1 MLTTDGFSCSAISA
15 NDAAAGPE
23 VVSFDGR
30 RAETLGFVADCAGVG
45 VSEPATISPNR
56 NATVAARHTVTTRN
70 RRAIGIIISGY
81 GVPETNIRA
90 SSRPRVLRDQRL
102 KPGLIQHGHAQGP
115 RLVGLT
121 ARFFADDD
129 GRH

>member
-23 VVSFDGR
+23 VVSFDGA
-30 RAETLGFVADCAGVG
+30 RAETVDFVADCAGVG

-70 RRAIGIIISGY
+70 RRAIGIIIGFSALGF
-81 GVPETNIRA
+81 GRWIG
-90 SSRPRVLRDQRL
+90 SRPRCSVRSV
-102 KPGLIQHGHAQGP
+102 P
-115 RLVGLT
+115 
-121 ARFFADDD
+121 
-129 GRH
+129 